1 MKQSI
6 NCGGKLVDLSRP
18 RVMGIIN
25 VTPDSFHD
33 GGQYNHINGVL
44 QRTEAH
50 LAGGADI
57 IDVGAVSTRPGSDEV
72 NETEELKRL
81 IPAIEAIKKEW
92 PELVIS
98 VDTYRSKAAA
108 EAIAAGASI
117 VNDVSAGTI
126 DEEMFDVV
134 QHHQTPYILMH
145 MQGRPK
151 HMQDAPTY
159 ENVVEEVLQFF
170 IERITL
176 LQAKGVHDLIIDPGF
191 GFGKT
196 VQHNYQLLQK
206 MDAFQVLNVPI
217 LAGISRKS
225 MINKVIQTTPE
236 QALNGTTALHMI
248 ALERGARI
256 LRVHDCKEASECIA
270 LWQALQDVS
279 DDV

>member
-1 MKQSI
+1 
-6 NCGGKLVDLSRP
+6 
-18 RVMGIIN
+18 MGIIN

-33 GGQYNHINGVL
+33 GGQYNHIDGVL
-44 QRTEAH
+44 QRTEVH

-72 NETEELKRL
+72 NEAEELKRL

-98 VDTYRSKAAA
+98 VDTFRSKAAT
-108 EAIAAGASI
+108 EAISAGASI

-196 VQHNYQLLQK
+196 VQHNYQLLEK